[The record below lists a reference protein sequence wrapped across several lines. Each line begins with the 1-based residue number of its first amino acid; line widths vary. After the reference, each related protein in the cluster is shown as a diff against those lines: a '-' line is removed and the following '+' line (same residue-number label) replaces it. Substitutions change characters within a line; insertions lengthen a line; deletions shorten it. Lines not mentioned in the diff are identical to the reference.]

1 MPNCMTKMTCLPKI
15 FLKTHSKTKRGKK
28 NKSTKPSKTDD
39 AKKPLNIGKREI
51 SEKLPNSQ
59 KREWERGSLWIF
71 CTF

>member
-1 MPNCMTKMTCLPKI
+1 MSAKDLPKNS
-15 FLKTHSKTKRGKK
+15 LKNQKGKKK